1 MVIVEITTPCQCG
14 NQDKDKFKIYD
25 GCLGYEA
32 MVCLVCG
39 RYCDHANIDM
49 GPDEWSLDFI
59 KRHGRKKI
67 CDIPLS

>member
-1 MVIVEITTPCQCG
+1 
-14 NQDKDKFKIYD
+14 
-25 GCLGYEA
+25 
-32 MVCLVCG
+32 
-39 RYCDHANIDM
+39 M